1 MKKILSIITVF
12 VIGLS
17 FMGSV
22 NADEQGLSSV
32 ATISKTIGGSDKEI
46 VQVDTAN
53 KYKFYYKYVALDQTQ
68 FSDYVKARYTVDNAD
83 SSTDQYSK
91 AASSV
96 GDYESQ
102 FQSKIG
108 TVKAADLEKWTL
120 SSDNEITLSGLT
132 YQSGKHN
139 GYVLAVAAVKDGD
152 TSKVYIDR
160 MILEST
166 SSTTLGEIAFLDS
179 DKTVTTS
186 QTTDE
191 DETTVQS
198 ESNPNTGI
206 SDYAMYLVPLCII
219 VGSAI
224 LLKRKYS

>member
-1 MKKILSIITVF
+1 M
-12 VIGLS
+12 
-17 FMGSV
+17 
-22 NADEQGLSSV
+22 
-32 ATISKTIGGSDKEI
+32 
-46 VQVDTAN
+46 
-53 KYKFYYKYVALDQTQ
+53 
-68 FSDYVKARYTVDNAD
+68 DNAD

-102 FQSKIG
+102 FRSKIVP
-108 TVKAADLEKWTL
+108 VKAADLEKWTL

-132 YQSGKHN
+132 YESGKHN

-219 VGSAI
+219 VGSTI